1 MLIHSYV
8 VRCLAQAVL
17 RQHVAVA
24 LALALTLVAL
34 LTSLTG
40 LQRGVGVTACVARRA
55 CLPSARR
62 VSEACPRRSISGR
75 DKVARASVRIST
87 VRSQIRAA
95 ASPQNGQEATE
106 ERHRDK
112 PGDRKSSRGVSDP
125 TENRTTSRRIRPEID
140 LS

>member
-8 VRCLAQAVL
+8 VRCLALAVL
-17 RQHVAVA
+17 RQHVAV
-24 LALALTLVAL
+24 ALALTLVAL

-40 LQRGVGVTACVARRA
+40 LQRGVGVTACMARRA

-87 VRSQIRAA
+87 VRAQIRAA
-95 ASPQNGQEATE
+95 ASPQNGQEAM
-106 ERHRDK
+106 HRGATSGQTRGPK
-112 PGDRKSSRGVSDP
+112 IEQRCVKSDRKPNDVAA
-125 TENRTTSRRIRPEID
+125 TY
-140 LS
+140 